1 MRKTRKVGLALVAT
15 AASAIG
21 VGLMPSAVQ
30 AAPPSGSAATGVQHV
45 TYTGNGYTCT
55 DWINRSAS
63 GNVTEWRPAGGCSP
77 DADGNSTLLFKPT
90 SATKPASCDR
100 TNLIKSFTSL
110 TYGSG
115 FGLYT
120 VTSGYKA
127 GSNNQFWTP
136 GQAYLVCFYP
146 LAYRATGDFDWT
158 AYSDM
163 PRHVTFDVHTAG
175 YGINTGG
182 TFSYADASGGS
193 YTVSPSCVSIDG
205 ASGSVLFGGPV
216 QNPSDPSWSS
226 YYLYAKAVA
235 PNQYWGSFVTSD
247 PCPTLGAAD
256 PADGP
261 FTPTSG
267 TITVAP
273 IIG

>member
-1 MRKTRKVGLALVAT
+1 MHKASKIGLAVVAGT
-15 AASAIG
+15 ASALASMG
-21 VGLMPSAVQ
+21 VANAGGGTAVPAGTASFGGGNCTAQ
-30 AAPPSGSAATGVQHV
+30 FVRSSSGIVS
-45 TYTGNGYTCT
+45 
-55 DWINRSAS
+55 
-63 GNVTEWRPAGGCSP
+63 EWRPAAGCSP
-77 DADGNSTLLFKPT
+77 DVDGNSTLWFKPT
-90 SATKPASCDR
+90 STTKPASCDQ
-100 TNLIKSFTSL
+100 TNLIKSVTL
-110 TYGSG
+110 TYGDG

-120 VTSGYKA
+120 VTTGYKA
-127 GSNNQFWTP
+127 GSSDQFWTP
-136 GQAYLVCFYP
+136 GLPYLVCFYP
-146 LAYRATGDFDWT
+146 LAYRATGNFDWT

-182 TFSYADASGGS
+182 TFSYTDTSGGS
-193 YTVSPSCVSIDG
+193 YTVSPNCVSIDG
-205 ASGSVLFGGPV
+205 ASGSVLFGGAV

-226 YYLYAKAVA
+226 YYLYAKAIA
-235 PNQYWGSFVTSD
+235 PDKYWGSFVTSD

-267 TITVAP
+267 TITVTP